1 MSHCLQA
8 LLHRAVLRKPFGILK
23 YAMTLDGKI
32 ATSVGHAAWISSPV
46 SRQHVFETR
55 ARSDAVVVGGQTV
68 LHVLSPCSRMCFQFA
83 RQCAASQLVRKPG
96 F

>member
-1 MSHCLQA
+1 M
-8 LLHRAVLRKPFGILK
+8 HRAALNKPFGILK

-32 ATSVGHAAWISSPV
+32 ATSMGHAAWISSPV

-68 LHVLSPCSRMCFQFA
+68 GLCTQLFISRGSIGLIA
-83 RQCAASQLVRKPG
+83 RWWVD
-96 F
+96 